1 MTNDLL
7 RSHVTGAAF
16 HLTLGKTHIAALVHL
31 EEVLAANVS
40 INDQIKAIKAGQPRP
55 PKNPHLG
62 NFTTG
67 AAGLVARGLITHT
80 YVPPRLDISDWSPSA
95 IWQITAAGRLVL
107 QLLREAGIWQE
118 YATNPDAATERAA

>member
-1 MTNDLL
+1 MVNNLL

-31 EEVLAANVS
+31 EEKLAADLTANEYV
-40 INDQIKAIKAGQPRP
+40 KQPRE
-55 PKNPHLG
+55 KTPHLG

-67 AAGLVARGLITHT
+67 AAGLVARGLVAHT
-80 YVPPRLDISDWSPSA
+80 YPTSGAHWADERFSA
-95 IWQITAAGRLVL
+95 YWQITPAGRLVL

-118 YATNPDAATERAA
+118 YATNPAGPERAA